1 MRAEGGRVCQDNVER
16 EAKGQDKQLGLF
28 LSAHQ
33 GDRSELVQPIVD
45 VRLAHQ
51 IDDVSLCEGSAMGT
65 CWIIDVGEVVTVV
78 SGGNVV
84 PALCYHLHNHI
95 LDQQHR
101 VAGFAV
107 VRVRHCSKVGTERVS
122 CRCGADLHCVVL
134 LCRGLELRSSL

>member
-51 IDDVSLCEGSAMGT
+51 IDDVSRCECEGSAVGP
-65 CWIIDVGEVVTVV
+65 IIHVGEVVTV

-84 PALCYHLHNHI
+84 PALCYHLHHHI

-107 VRVRHCSKVGTERVS
+107 VRVWHCSKVGTERVS

-134 LCRGLELRSSL
+134 LCRGLELRSPL